1 MMKQTFGIEPKS
13 FISMVILTAF
23 SLSLVT
29 APAFAD
35 DPAATKSD
43 AASGSPSSDVK
54 AAGSTDPSAADKTSS
69 ESASSP
75 DTPVKVQKE
84 RGKKSGTKEF
94 LKYFNPVPEKA
105 YLNKSQD
112 RIIKK
117 KRFKQVE
124 VTGAKPIFNKETG
137 FFAIVPYEKLGD
149 TSYMSALL
157 DKPGVNGLSIS
168 APWAALEPVE
178 TEFDWKAIDNVLELV
193 KSKNKSV
200 ILRVTTAGLDNS
212 RKSDTPEWV
221 LTSDV
226 KTLKYKGSD
235 KNEHVMPI
243 FWDTNYLAKWNNFVA
258 ELADKYDE
266 SPQIHSIGI
275 TGGGIQ
281 GSTGVIPDFSG
292 ELKVESAETGE
303 IEKGAYSAIEQG
315 LVADQK
321 MTPRLLVE
329 NWKYV
334 SDMFPK
340 YFSKARLNFDINPPI
355 RGRKGQAALDEIS
368 DYLVYRYGQRIY
380 LTRQG
385 VKDGKHGFNEYRV
398 LLKFHPD
405 TLTGYQLRPDFDVKE
420 SDTMAKFAA
429 EDGISYLEVPA
440 DLLSKD
446 DATLQK
452 ALADLQLRMGPQF
465 VSRQVNLPKDAKVGA
480 PITASFDFVNLGSAS
495 AMKPSRQM
503 DKDVATSFKVQLEL
517 RNASG
522 KPTMRSLHTP
532 EIPTNMW
539 KSGEP
544 IVWQEELKMP
554 KLDPGKYDVFL
565 SLVDVDTKRKLNF
578 LNAIGQKEPELA
590 VDAPVGSIEIK

>member
-1 MMKQTFGIEPKS
+1 MNQTFGMTPKIL
-13 FISMVILTAF
+13 ISLVILTAC
-23 SLSLVT
+23 SLSLVP
-29 APAFAD
+29 APGFAED
-35 DPAATKSD
+35 AAATKTESQSTPPSND
-43 AASGSPSSDVK
+43 AKDADTTPD
-54 AAGSTDPSAADKTSS
+54 AGSDEKNKSS
-69 ESASSP
+69 EDASSEKP
-75 DTPVKVQKE
+75 AKVQKE

-94 LKYFNPVPEKA
+94 LKYFNPVPEKS

-112 RIIKK
+112 RVIKK

-149 TSYMSALL
+149 TDYMSTLL

-168 APWAALEPVE
+168 APWAVLEPVE
-178 TEFDWKAIDNVLELV
+178 TEFDWKPIDKVLELA
-193 KSKNKSV
+193 KSKNKTV

-221 LTSDV
+221 LSSDV
-226 KTLKYKGSD
+226 KTLKYIGSD

-266 SPQIHSIGI
+266 NPQIHSIGI
-275 TGGGIQ
+275 TGGGIL
-281 GSTGVIPDFSG
+281 GSAEVVPDFSDLG
-292 ELKVESAETGE
+292 TEKAQTNKGTYKELELLLTTEH
-303 IEKGAYSAIEQG
+303 
-315 LVADQK
+315 K

-329 NWKYV
+329 HWKYV

-340 YFSKARLNFDINPPI
+340 YFTKARLNYDINPPI
-355 RGRKGQAALDEIS
+355 RGKKGQASLDEIS

-405 TLTGYQLRPDFDVKE
+405 TLTGYQLRPDFDTKE
-420 SDTMAKFAA
+420 TEKLVKFAA

-440 DLLSKD
+440 ELLTKD
-446 DATLQK
+446 DPALQK
-452 ALADLQLRMGPQF
+452 AFNDLQLRMGYQF
-465 VSRQVNLPKDAKVGA
+465 VSRQVNIPKDAKVGA
-480 PITASFDFVNLGSAS
+480 PITASFDFVNLGSAE
-495 AMKPSRQM
+495 ALKPSRQM
-503 DKDVATSFKVQLEL
+503 DKDVAGSFKVQLEL

-554 KLDPGKYDVFL
+554 KLDPGKYDVYL

-578 LNAIGQKEPELA
+578 LNAIGQNEPEQA

>member
-1 MMKQTFGIEPKS
+1 MKQMIGIEPKTL
-13 FISMVILTAF
+13 ISLLILTAC
-23 SLSLVT
+23 SLTLLPS
-29 APAFAD
+29 PIFAED
-35 DPAATKSD
+35 SSATKTE
-43 AASGSPSSDVK
+43 AASGSPSSDVQ
-54 AAGSTDPSAADKTSS
+54 AAGTTDATAADRTDSQ
-69 ESASSP
+69 SASSS
-75 DTPVKVQKE
+75 DKSVKVQKE

-94 LKYFNPVPEKA
+94 LKYFNPVPEKT

-124 VTGAKPIFNKETG
+124 VAGAKPIFNKETG
-137 FFAIVPYEKLGD
+137 FFAVVPYEKLGD

-193 KSKNKSV
+193 KSKNKTV

-221 LTSDV
+221 LSSDV

-235 KNEHVMPI
+235 KKEHVMPI

-266 SPQIHSIGI
+266 NQQIHSIGI

-292 ELKVESAETGE
+292 EAKAESAETGE
-303 IEKGAYSAIEQG
+303 VQKGTYKDIEQA
-315 LVADQK
+315 LVTDHK

-405 TLTGYQLRPDFDVKE
+405 TLTGYQLRPDFDLQE

-440 DLLSKD
+440 ELLSKD

-452 ALADLQLRMGPQF
+452 ALSDLQLRMGPQF
-465 VSRQVNLPKDAKVGA
+465 VSRQVNLPKDVKVGA

-503 DKDVATSFKVQLEL
+503 DKDVASSFKVQLEL

-532 EIPTNMW
+532 EIPTNLW

-554 KLDPGKYDVFL
+554 KLDPGKYDVYL
-565 SLVDVDTKRKLNF
+565 SLVDIDTKRKLNF

>member
-1 MMKQTFGIEPKS
+1 MKQTIGIRPKT
-13 FISMVILTAF
+13 FISLVILTAC
-23 SLSLVT
+23 SLALLPS
-29 APAFAD
+29 PAFAED
-35 DPAATKSD
+35 ATGTKTD
-43 AASGSPSSDVK
+43 AAAAKADSTSGS
-54 AAGSTDPSAADKTSS
+54 S
-69 ESASSP
+69 EK
-75 DTPVKVQKE
+75 PVKVQKE
-84 RGKKSGTKEF
+84 RGKKSGAGEF
-94 LKYFNPVPEKA
+94 LKYFNPVPEKT

-112 RIIKK
+112 RVIKK

-124 VTGAKPIFNKETG
+124 VAGAKPIFNKETG

-178 TEFDWKAIDNVLELV
+178 TEFDWKAIDSVIELV
-193 KSKNKSV
+193 KARNKSV

-212 RKSDTPEWV
+212 KKSDTPEWV

-266 SPQIHSIGI
+266 NPQIHSIGI
-275 TGGGIQ
+275 TGGGIA
-281 GSTGVIPDFSG
+281 GSTGVVPDFSG
-292 ELKVESAETGE
+292 MASFENAKTGE
-303 IEKGAYSAIEQG
+303 VEKGAYKELEQT
-315 LVADQK
+315 LVADHK

-405 TLTGYQLRPDFDVKE
+405 TLTGYQLRPDFDLKE
-420 SDTMAKFAA
+420 SDSMAKFAA

-452 ALADLQLRMGPQF
+452 AFGDLQLRMGPQF
-465 VSRQVNLPKDAKVGA
+465 VSRQVGLPKDVKVGA
-480 PITASFDFVNLGSAS
+480 PITASFDFVNLGSQGAL
-495 AMKPSRQM
+495 KPSRQM

-522 KPTMRSLHTP
+522 KATMRSLHTP

-554 KLDPGKYDVFL
+554 KLEPGKYDVYL

-578 LNAIGQKEPELA
+578 LNAIGAKEPEPA